1 MFNKILNCAFQAT
14 AKCEKKKAAK
24 IVNEYSSISGV
35 QQFLSR
41 RLDANEN
48 ARLAAFEGIVKSQL
62 NANNKLEAALARLD
76 ASFKSNQ
83 M

>member
-1 MFNKILNCAFQAT
+1 MFNKILNCAFQIT
-14 AKCEKKKAAK
+14 AKYEKKNASK

-35 QQFLSR
+35 QHFLNK
-41 RLDANEN
+41 RLDVNEN
-48 ARLAAFEGIVKSQL
+48 ARLAAFEGIIKSQL
-62 NANNKLEAALARLD
+62 NENNKLDAALARLD